1 LLEPVFTRPE
11 RLIRGVLRYFAFA
24 AIVPEAIIRELNKS
38 PSHRLP
44 EVRMARNGRQRQNTV
59 VVDAIAIAMIREK
72 DPRKILRREAGR
84 GVLGES
90 ISQL

>member
-1 LLEPVFTRPE
+1 
-11 RLIRGVLRYFAFA
+11 
-24 AIVPEAIIRELNKS
+24 
-38 PSHRLP
+38 
-44 EVRMARNGRQRQNTV
+44 MARNGRQRQNTV